1 MLPMTGRAGG
11 AQKSGRSGLRNP
23 TQKRAE
29 TARKPHFGSGSDGC
43 DDTKTRFDGLV
54 RVVIR
59 RVRAPTLT
67 KKSRTEKIG
76 PSMPPH
82 SRSKK
87 SAAALR
93 LGSPLRNVSG
103 SWIGCS
109 TDNPAV
115 AEFVFGSNK
124 PIVLT
129 LNFLNRRN
137 CSEERR
143 FWTRKRPKTG
153 LFARILTRFGLFGP
167 VHKNFQGQPDYS
179 GPILCT
185 NAKNNFFCKVFRD
198 KF

>member
-1 MLPMTGRAGG
+1 MTGRAGG
-11 AQKSGRSGLRNP
+11 AQKSSRSGLRNP

-54 RVVIR
+54 RVVVR

-67 KKSRTEKIG
+67 TKSRTEKIG

-87 SAAALR
+87 SAAALGP
-93 LGSPLRNVSG
+93 GSPLRNVSG
-103 SWIGCS
+103 SRIGCS

-115 AEFVFGSNK
+115 AEIVFGSTK
-124 PIVLT
+124 SIVLT
-129 LNFLNRRN
+129 LNFLDRRN

-153 LFARILTRFGLFGP
+153 PFARIPTGFGLFGP
-167 VHKNFQGQPDYS
+167 VCKSFQGQPDYS

-185 NAKNNFFCKVFRD
+185 NTKNNFFRKVFRG